1 LMGSLRTDEVEVRI
15 IFDIGLGWRSLA
27 RCERARMIIEYVRTR
42 LPNLSP
48 WRPVPG
54 STTRFI

>member
-1 LMGSLRTDEVEVRI
+1 MGSLRTDEVEVRI

-27 RCERARMIIEYVRTR
+27 RCERARVIIEYVRTR

-48 WRPVPG
+48 GPGRCRARPV
-54 STTRFI
+54 I